1 MNRRGFLKWAVFSA
15 AALGLW
21 AASPWPPQPET
32 PRRRSSTTCPP
43 ITERA
48 LTLVAVGDIM
58 MHTPVSKSA
67 LQPDGSY
74 DFRPHF
80 QYVRPI
86 FQNADLVIGNLET
99 PLAGGPIKG
108 YPNFN
113 GPDGLLDGLRWA
125 GISALTLANNHSLDQ
140 GWKGLQ
146 RTAELAREAGF
157 IYFGAYLSDEDRA
170 APRLFSANG
179 VSVGFSGY
187 TYGVNGPWK
196 YPGGESWRLNFV
208 DEKTMVADIEALKQ
222 AGADFIVLNIHFGDE
237 YQRKPNKR
245 QEALVAK
252 LFEAGADLIIGHHPH
267 VVQPGLMRL
276 QPGLMRPPWAGEAQ
290 AAVFSLGNFISN
302 QRDRYTDQGLMV
314 TAKLGLDFQG
324 RKYLGPVVLRQTRC
338 IRRYVDERLTY
349 RVLPVHEALG
359 NPAAYGLTPE
369 QAASLAGDQLAMSK
383 HLVDF

>member
-21 AASPWPPQPET
+21 AASPWPSRPKV
-32 PRRRSSTTCPP
+32 PRRQRVTTCPP
-43 ITERA
+43 LAERS
-48 LTLVAVGDIM
+48 LSLVAVGDIM
-58 MHTPVSKSA
+58 MHMPVSKSA

-86 FQNADLVIGNLET
+86 FQNADVVIGNLET
-99 PLAGGPIKG
+99 PLAGGLLKG
-108 YPNFN
+108 YPSFN
-113 GPDGLLDGLRWA
+113 GPDGLLDGLKWA
-125 GISALTLANNHSLDQ
+125 GVSALTLANNHSLDQ

-157 IYFGAYLSDEDRA
+157 TYFGAYLSAEDRA
-170 APRLFSANG
+170 AARLFSAGG
-179 VSVGFSGY
+179 VTVGFSGY

-208 DEKTMVADIEALKQ
+208 DEKIMLEDLAALKK

-245 QEALVAK
+245 QQALVET

-267 VVQPGLMRL
+267 VVQPGLMR
-276 QPGLMRPPWAGEAQ
+276 PPRDGEAR

-314 TAKLGLDFQG
+314 TARLGLDFQG
-324 RKYLGPVVLRQTRC
+324 RKQLGPVTLHQTRC
-338 IRRYVDERLTY
+338 VRRYVGDRLTY

-359 NPAAYGLTPE
+359 NPAAYGLTTE
-369 QAASLAGDQLAMSK
+369 QADFLARDHQAMSR
-383 HLVDF
+383 HLIDF